1 MVEEKLEVIDAVLLI
16 WLNPLSVPFDV
27 PAAIHLLQ
35 RLRDYRSFLDQ
46 ASKRLKLIKI
56 CAHHNAQSTHID
68 WYKGDPKK

>member
-16 WLNPLSVPFDV
+16 WLNPFDV

-35 RLRDYRSFLDQ
+35 RLRDYRSFLDR
-46 ASKRLKLIKI
+46 ASKCLKLIKI